1 MSAAGHAAGI
11 RVLCLDVDGVLTD
24 GTVAL
29 DDLGHETKRFNVKDG
44 LGIAVWR
51 RLGGDVAVIT
61 GRAGLAVRHRLE
73 ELGVRRL
80 HAGVSDKATAI
91 AEVAREAGCHLS
103 HVAFVGD
110 DLPDLAAMRLC
121 GYPVAVH
128 DAAPE
133 VRAAAAYVTSA
144 HGGHGAVRE
153 VVEHLLR
160 SQDRWNDALAMFDP
174 AAGTGRAP
182 EAGSDRPRSA

>member
-1 MSAAGHAAGI
+1 
-11 RVLCLDVDGVLTD
+11 
-24 GTVAL
+24 
-29 DDLGHETKRFNVKDG
+29 
-44 LGIAVWR
+44 
-51 RLGGDVAVIT
+51 
-61 GRAGLAVRHRLE
+61 
-73 ELGVRRL
+73 
-80 HAGVSDKATAI
+80 
-91 AEVAREAGCHLS
+91 
-103 HVAFVGD
+103 VAFVGD
-110 DLPDLAAMRLC
+110 DLPDLAAMRCC